1 MKNQPLFEGF
11 DCTCIENSSIALSAT
26 GDALMIGMARRFS
39 TSFICT
45 AVVPQPSTCF
55 EIHSSLENLL
65 LFAQVLTRPI
75 QKGRYLPQVMSGKTA
90 MVTGITGQDGSY
102 LAELLL
108 DKGYE
113 VYGLVRRVSQ
123 PTSGRSLI
131 NHLLTNEKFH
141 LVNGDLADQ
150 NSIDNAVAQSQPDEF
165 YNLGAMSF
173 VPESWRSPMMTAD
186 ITGLGALRCL
196 EAIRKHAPHCRFYQ
210 AGSSEQY
217 GKVRDV
223 PQTEATPF
231 HPRSP
236 YGCAKVFAFE
246 ITRNYR
252 ESYDMFACTGILF
265 NHESPRRGLEF
276 VTRKVT
282 MTAARIAKG
291 FDECLWIGNV
301 DAKRDWG
308 FAGDYVEMQWRML
321 QQDTPG
327 DYVVATGRTH
337 SVRDMI
343 TLAFSH
349 VGMNLVWSGEGVDT
363 IATDQD
369 GTIRVRT
376 NPKFF
381 RPAEVDLLIG
391 DPALAEK
398 ELGWVPGTSFEEL
411 VQMMVDSDVAIVE
424 EAVKGGYAPPIP
436 PE

>member
-1 MKNQPLFEGF
+1 MGDKVAM
-11 DCTCIENSSIALSAT
+11 IT
-26 GDALMIGMARRFS
+26 G
-39 TSFICT
+39 
-45 AVVPQPSTCF
+45 V
-55 EIHSSLENLL
+55 
-65 LFAQVLTRPI
+65 
-75 QKGRYLPQVMSGKTA
+75 
-90 MVTGITGQDGSY
+90 TGQDGSY

-108 DKGYE
+108 EKGYI

-123 PTSGRSLI
+123 PTLGRSLI
-131 NHLLTNEKFH
+131 NHLIDNDKFH
-141 LVNGDLADQ
+141 LINGDLADQ
-150 NSIDNAVAQSQPDEF
+150 NSIDNAVSTAQPAEF

-196 EAIRKHAPHCRFYQ
+196 EAIRKHAPNCKFYQ

-217 GKVRDV
+217 GKVRHV
-223 PQTEATPF
+223 PQTEETPF

-282 MTAARIAKG
+282 MTAARIAHG
-291 FDECLWIGNV
+291 FDQCLWIGNV
-301 DAKRDWG
+301 EAKRDWG

-321 QQDTPG
+321 QQDKPG
-327 DYVVATGRTH
+327 DFVVATGRTH

-343 TLAFSH
+343 SLAFSH
-349 VGMNLVWSGEGVDT
+349 VGMTLSWSGEGVDT
-363 IATDQD
+363 IATDQN
-369 GTIRVRT
+369 GEVRVRT

-391 DPALAEK
+391 DASLSEK
-398 ELGWVPGTSFEEL
+398 ELGWVPETSFEQL
-411 VQMMVDSDVAIVE
+411 VAMMVDSDMKIVQ
-424 EAVKGGYAPPIP
+424 EAVDGGYAPPTP

>member
-1 MKNQPLFEGF
+1 MGDKVAM
-11 DCTCIENSSIALSAT
+11 IT
-26 GDALMIGMARRFS
+26 G
-39 TSFICT
+39 
-45 AVVPQPSTCF
+45 V
-55 EIHSSLENLL
+55 
-65 LFAQVLTRPI
+65 
-75 QKGRYLPQVMSGKTA
+75 
-90 MVTGITGQDGSY
+90 TGQDGSY

-108 DKGYE
+108 SKGYI

-123 PTSGRSLI
+123 PTLGRSLI
-131 NHLLTNEKFH
+131 NHLIDNDKFR
-141 LVNGDLADQ
+141 LINGDLADQ
-150 NSIDNAVAQSQPDEF
+150 NSIDNAVSTAQPEEF

-196 EAIRKHAPHCRFYQ
+196 EAIRKHAPKCKFYQ

-217 GKVRDV
+217 GKVRHV
-223 PQTEATPF
+223 PQTEETPF

-282 MTAARIAKG
+282 MTVARIAHG
-291 FDECLWIGNV
+291 FDQCLWIGNV
-301 DAKRDWG
+301 EAKRDWG

-321 QQDTPG
+321 QQEKPEDF
-327 DYVVATGRTH
+327 VVATGRTH

-343 TLAFSH
+343 SLAFSH
-349 VGMNLVWSGEGVDT
+349 VGMTLTWSGEGVDT
-363 IATDQD
+363 IATDQN
-369 GTIRVRT
+369 GEVRVRT

-391 DPALAEK
+391 DASLSEK
-398 ELGWVPGTSFEEL
+398 ELGWVPETSFEQL
-411 VQMMVDSDVAIVE
+411 VAMMVDSDMKIVQ
-424 EAVKGGYAPPIP
+424 EAVDGGYTPPTP

>member
-1 MKNQPLFEGF
+1 MGDKVAV
-11 DCTCIENSSIALSAT
+11 IT
-26 GDALMIGMARRFS
+26 G
-39 TSFICT
+39 
-45 AVVPQPSTCF
+45 V
-55 EIHSSLENLL
+55 
-65 LFAQVLTRPI
+65 
-75 QKGRYLPQVMSGKTA
+75 
-90 MVTGITGQDGSY
+90 TGQDGSY

-108 DKGYE
+108 EKGYI

-123 PTSGRSLI
+123 PTLGRSLI
-131 NHLLTNEKFH
+131 NHLIDNEKFH
-141 LVNGDLADQ
+141 LINGDLADQ
-150 NSIDNAVAQSQPDEF
+150 NSIDNAVSTAQPDEF

-196 EAIRKHAPHCRFYQ
+196 EAIRKHAPKCKFYQ

-217 GKVRDV
+217 GKVRHV
-223 PQTEATPF
+223 PQTEETPF

-282 MTAARIAKG
+282 MTAARIANG
-291 FDECLWIGNV
+291 FDQCLWIGNV
-301 DAKRDWG
+301 EAKRDWG

-321 QQDTPG
+321 QQEKPEDF
-327 DYVVATGRTH
+327 VVATGRTH

-343 TLAFSH
+343 SLAFSH
-349 VGMNLVWSGEGVDT
+349 VGMTLTWSGEGVET
-363 IATDQD
+363 IATDQN
-369 GTIRVRT
+369 GEVRVRT

-391 DPALAEK
+391 DASLSQK
-398 ELGWVPGTSFEEL
+398 ELGWVPETSFEQL
-411 VQMMVDSDVAIVE
+411 VAMMVDSDMKIVQ
-424 EAVKGGYAPPIP
+424 EAVDGGYAPPTP

>member
-1 MKNQPLFEGF
+1 MGDKVAV
-11 DCTCIENSSIALSAT
+11 IT
-26 GDALMIGMARRFS
+26 G
-39 TSFICT
+39 
-45 AVVPQPSTCF
+45 V
-55 EIHSSLENLL
+55 
-65 LFAQVLTRPI
+65 
-75 QKGRYLPQVMSGKTA
+75 
-90 MVTGITGQDGSY
+90 TGQDGSY

-108 DKGYE
+108 EKGYI

-123 PTSGRSLI
+123 PTLGRSLI
-131 NHLLTNEKFH
+131 NHLIDNEKFH
-141 LVNGDLADQ
+141 LINGDLADQ
-150 NSIDNAVAQSQPDEF
+150 NSIDNAVSTAQPDEF

-196 EAIRKHAPHCRFYQ
+196 EAIRKHAPNCKFYQ

-217 GKVRDV
+217 GKVRHV
-223 PQTEATPF
+223 PQTEETPF

-282 MTAARIAKG
+282 MTAARIANG
-291 FDECLWIGNV
+291 FDQCLWIGNV
-301 DAKRDWG
+301 EAKRDWG

-321 QQDTPG
+321 QQEKPEDF
-327 DYVVATGRTH
+327 VVATGRTH

-343 TLAFSH
+343 SLAFSH
-349 VGMNLVWSGEGVDT
+349 VGMTLTWSGEGVDT
-363 IATDQD
+363 IATDQN
-369 GTIRVRT
+369 GEVRVRT

-391 DPALAEK
+391 DASLSQK
-398 ELGWVPGTSFEEL
+398 ELGWVPETSFEQL
-411 VQMMVDSDVAIVE
+411 VAMMVDSDMKIVQ
-424 EAVKGGYAPPIP
+424 EAVDGGYAPPTP

>member
-1 MKNQPLFEGF
+1 MGDKVAM
-11 DCTCIENSSIALSAT
+11 IT
-26 GDALMIGMARRFS
+26 G
-39 TSFICT
+39 
-45 AVVPQPSTCF
+45 V
-55 EIHSSLENLL
+55 
-65 LFAQVLTRPI
+65 
-75 QKGRYLPQVMSGKTA
+75 
-90 MVTGITGQDGSY
+90 TGQDGSY

-108 DKGYE
+108 SKGYI

-123 PTSGRSLI
+123 PTLGRSLI
-131 NHLLTNEKFH
+131 NHLIDNDKFH
-141 LVNGDLADQ
+141 LINGDLADQ
-150 NSIDNAVAQSQPDEF
+150 NSIDNAVSTAQPEEF

-196 EAIRKHAPHCRFYQ
+196 EAIRKHAPKCKFYQ

-217 GKVRDV
+217 GKVRHV
-223 PQTEATPF
+223 PQTEETPF

-282 MTAARIAKG
+282 MTAARIAHG
-291 FDECLWIGNV
+291 FDQCLWIGNV
-301 DAKRDWG
+301 EAKRDWG

-321 QQDTPG
+321 QQEKPEDF
-327 DYVVATGRTH
+327 VVATGRTH
-337 SVRDMI
+337 SVKDMI
-343 TLAFSH
+343 SLAFSH
-349 VGMNLVWSGEGVDT
+349 VGMTLSWSGEGVDT
-363 IATDQD
+363 IATDQN
-369 GTIRVRT
+369 GEVRVRT

-391 DPALAEK
+391 DASLSEK
-398 ELGWVPGTSFEEL
+398 ELGWVPETSFEQL
-411 VQMMVDSDVAIVE
+411 VAMMVDSDMKIVQ
-424 EAVKGGYAPPIP
+424 EAVDGGYAPPTP

>member
-1 MKNQPLFEGF
+1 MGDKVAM
-11 DCTCIENSSIALSAT
+11 IT
-26 GDALMIGMARRFS
+26 G
-39 TSFICT
+39 
-45 AVVPQPSTCF
+45 V
-55 EIHSSLENLL
+55 
-65 LFAQVLTRPI
+65 
-75 QKGRYLPQVMSGKTA
+75 
-90 MVTGITGQDGSY
+90 TGQDGSY

-108 DKGYE
+108 SKGYI

-123 PTSGRSLI
+123 PTLGRSLI
-131 NHLLTNEKFH
+131 NHLIDNEKFH
-141 LVNGDLADQ
+141 LINGDLADQ
-150 NSIDNAVAQSQPDEF
+150 NSIDNAVSTAQPEEF

-196 EAIRKHAPHCRFYQ
+196 EAIRKHAPKCKFYQ

-217 GKVRDV
+217 GKVRHV
-223 PQTEATPF
+223 PQTEETPF

-282 MTAARIAKG
+282 MTVARIAHG
-291 FDECLWIGNV
+291 FDQCLWIGNV
-301 DAKRDWG
+301 EAKRDWG

-321 QQDTPG
+321 QQEKPEDF
-327 DYVVATGRTH
+327 VVATGRTH

-343 TLAFSH
+343 SLAFSH
-349 VGMNLVWSGEGVDT
+349 VGMTLTWSGEGVDT
-363 IATDQD
+363 IATDQN
-369 GTIRVRT
+369 GEVRVRT

-391 DPALAEK
+391 DASLSEK
-398 ELGWVPGTSFEEL
+398 ELGWVPETSFEQL
-411 VQMMVDSDVAIVE
+411 VAMMVDSDMKIVQ
-424 EAVKGGYAPPIP
+424 EAVDGGYTPPTP